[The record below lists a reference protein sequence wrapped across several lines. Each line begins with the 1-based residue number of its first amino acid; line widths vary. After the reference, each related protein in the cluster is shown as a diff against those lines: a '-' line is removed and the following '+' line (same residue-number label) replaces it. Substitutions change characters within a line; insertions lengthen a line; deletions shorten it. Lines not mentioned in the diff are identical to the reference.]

1 MKLRKLT
8 DKEMREYTK
17 CFYLGMPVVRNG
29 PRRRVWNKPAFYKS
43 TITLPNGSH
52 VWIVT
57 NSDRPTSKLW
67 EAIGKRQSVREDI
80 VNNAYVLY
88 FYTEEDGKTVAK
100 EIVDDFMTNLH
111 AQLFPHVN
119 RATAY
124 GLVMYK
130 NVVLPSREVKLTGL
144 AAKCKDRVHA
154 LRLALDIHRK
164 NIGLCINRK
173 NTVTNAVFATSCR
186 LLTEEH
192 EPYAYGYRQFYYLVR
207 RYAWAIKMVKGTKE
221 YLYNEEQYK
230 NTKGVSVSA
239 GDLHGS
245 VFLTKEEA
253 DHVLRRVRTVESKV
267 FAKYSGWKFDKIEVV
282 NVLDYFKIKRPPA
295 RIVTRLKVRR

>member
-17 CFYLGMPVVRNG
+17 CFYLGMPVVRN
-29 PRRRVWNKPAFYKS
+29 RAARRVWNKPAFYKS

-88 FYTEEDGKTVAK
+88 FYTEEEGKTIAR
-100 EIVDDFMTNLH
+100 EIIDDFMTNLH

-124 GLVMYK
+124 GLVVEK
-130 NVVLPSREVKLTGL
+130 DTVLPSHETKLTGL
-144 AAKCKDRVHA
+144 AAKCRDRVHA
-154 LRLALDIHRK
+154 LRVALDIHRK
-164 NIGLCINRK
+164 NIDMHINRK
-173 NTVTNAVFATSCR
+173 NTVVSTVFRGCQ
-186 LLTEEH
+186 LLMEGH

-207 RYAWAIKMVKGTKE
+207 RYAWAIKMVKGDKE

-230 NTKGVSVSA
+230 NTKGVSISA

-253 DHVLRRVRTVESKV
+253 NHVLRRVRTVESKV
-267 FAKYSGWKFDKIEVV
+267 FAKYQGWKFDKIEVV
-282 NVLDYFKIKRPPA
+282 NVLDYFKVKRPPA